1 MSPPPFTQHDPSPFP
16 LTRWS
21 LVGRAAGSDGQVRLR
36 AALEELVNR
45 YLPALRAHLILTR
58 RLSPD
63 DADELLQSFVAS
75 KVLEQNLFGRADQAQ
90 GKFRTFLLAALGNF
104 VIDHVRAA
112 QAKKRSVGK
121 ETMQLDEQRSE
132 VIDARVEQPSTAF
145 DVAWAR
151 QVLDRAQALMRQQC
165 DAEQRPDVWGVF
177 QARVLSPALDG
188 AEPAAYDALVRQF
201 KLASPDQASNVLVTG
216 KRMFTRCLREA
227 VSEYVDDAE
236 IDQELRELKAIVARG
251 AR

>member
-1 MSPPPFTQHDPSPFP
+1 MAPPPFTQHDSAPFP

-21 LVGRAAGSDGQVRLR
+21 LVGRAAGAEGDIRIR
-36 AALEELVNR
+36 AALDELVSR

-104 VIDHVRAA
+104 LIDHLRAT
-112 QAKKRSVGK
+112 QAKKRSTGADA
-121 ETMQLDEQRSE
+121 MQIDEQRSE
-132 VIDARVEQPSTAF
+132 VIDSRVDQPSTAF

-151 QVLDRAQALMRQQC
+151 QVLDRAQTLMRQQC
-165 DAEQRPDVWGVF
+165 DAEERPDVWGVF
-177 QARVLSPALDG
+177 QARVLSPALDN

-216 KRMFTRCLREA
+216 KRMFTRCLRDA
-227 VSEYVDDAE
+227 VAEYVDDSE
-236 IDQELRELKAIVARG
+236 IEQELRELKAVVARG